1 MTLPPRWVR
10 RLLGPIVLVVAWA
23 LMVLLLPVLALVAAV
38 VSLCL
43 PGRWRGLRLLGFV
56 VAGLTVE
63 LLALVAAATMWV
75 SSGFGARLHTPRY
88 ELAHY
93 RVLRIGL
100 SAIVKA
106 AQRLFHLQL
115 ETDEVSWSP
124 LDDGVPGSTNA
135 MVVLARHAGPGD
147 SLLLLDT
154 LMNRD
159 HLREPRTVLKDTLQ
173 LDPVADV
180 FFNRLP
186 SRFIDPDPQDGDDVE
201 ATIASLAADLDDED
215 ALLIFPEGGN
225 FTRRRWVNAI
235 ARLRQR
241 GHAAYADQAQT
252 MPNVLPPRP
261 GGVSAALSA
270 APHAD
275 VVFVAHTGLEHLS
288 TIRDIWREIPQ
299 EKTLYLRW
307 WFHSAAEVPRDE
319 AKQLAWLF
327 ECWADI
333 DSWIAAHPS
342 TDARR

>member
-1 MTLPPRWVR
+1 MRLPPRWVR

-38 VSLCL
+38 VSLWL

-186 SRFIDPDPQDGDDVE
+186 SRFVDPDPQDGDDVE

-225 FTRRRWVNAI
+225 FTRRRWVKAI

-319 AKQLAWLF
+319 AQQLAWLF